1 MAKMGKYECANPRCR
16 VWFEARTADRARGY
30 ARSCSKACASVV
42 RMIDKGGQKMFE
54 PKRDGFEEYQIEREI
69 CGAS

>member
-42 RMIDKGGQKMFE
+42 RIMNSPKKNMFE
-54 PKRDGFEEYQIEREI
+54 PKCDGFEEYKIEREI